1 MYKEYLRIKEVDKY
15 DLNYIDKVNFTFNNE
30 ELFETF
36 KRKGFKAYDIVTKAV
51 LFNNEFFNFFKS
63 KFNEMNNRDVVLLAE
78 RLFVSSIE
86 ELNRMSHEE
95 ILEKQKS
102 WKFIT
107 NEIWCKFIEDLGQKS
122 KLYLYHWEFET
133 IDVVEALKE
142 NNLYHLLNFMGT
154 KVFVEY
160 KGIDINYYGYED
172 IKLISLMWFDKFIIG
187 FKKNIEKFD
196 FSKKN
201 INEYIDDIELICFL
215 HNDYGYA
222 KLLISEE
229 ANIF

>member
-1 MYKEYLRIKEVDKY
+1 MAIPLSQIW
-15 DLNYIDKVNFTFNNE
+15 
-30 ELFETF
+30 
-36 KRKGFKAYDIVTKAV
+36 AIVSYFPFG
-51 LFNNEFFNFFKS
+51 L
-63 KFNEMNNRDVVLLAE
+63 VV
-78 RLFVSSIE
+78 
-86 ELNRMSHEE
+86 SH
-95 ILEKQKS
+95 
-102 WKFIT
+102 
-107 NEIWCKFIEDLGQKS
+107 
-122 KLYLYHWEFET
+122 
-133 IDVVEALKE
+133 LK
-142 NNLYHLLNFMGT
+142 NHLLNFMGT